1 MPPLGGDRVTARLS
15 VTGLQGGRG
24 TTTAFRDVDLTVD
37 AGQVLTLLGPNGAGK
52 STLLL
57 TMSGLLP
64 PQQGTIEVDGHPI
77 KGGKPFLANK
87 AGVVLVPDNRSLF
100 TTLTVEENLKAGA
113 RKGGPA
119 PRDML
124 DVFPALDKRWTLD
137 AGDLSGG
144 EQQMLAMA
152 RALIQQPKV
161 LLIDEMSMGLA
172 PLVVEALFA
181 AVRQIAADHG
191 CAVVLVEQHVN
202 LALGVAD
209 QAAVLNHGRIVLTSD
224 AASLH
229 AEPERIEQAYFGSP
243 VVAAADQASP

>member
-1 MPPLGGDRVTARLS
+1 MTTRLA
-15 VTGLQGGRG
+15 VKGLQGGRG
-24 TTTAFRDVDLTVD
+24 TTTAFRDVDLAVD
-37 AGQVLTLLGPNGAGK
+37 AGQVLALLGPNGAGK

-57 TMSGLLP
+57 TLSGLLP
-64 PQQGTIEVDGHPI
+64 RQAGTVELDGHPL
-77 KGGKPFLANK
+77 KGGRPSPANK
-87 AGVVLVPDNRSLF
+87 AGVVLVPDNRCLF
-100 TTLTVEENLKAGA
+100 TTLSVEKNLKAAA
-113 RKGGPA
+113 REGGPT

-124 DVFPALDKRWTLD
+124 DVFPALEKRWKLD

-152 RALIQQPKV
+152 RALVQRPKV
-161 LLIDEMSMGLA
+161 LLVDEMSMGLA

-202 LALGVAD
+202 LALAVAD
-209 QAAVLNHGRIVLTSD
+209 QAVVLNHGPIVLDGD

-229 AEPERIEQAYFGSP
+229 AEPERLEQAYLGSGLAVDP
-243 VVAAADQASP
+243 R

>member
-1 MPPLGGDRVTARLS
+1 MTTRLS

-24 TTTAFRDVDLTVD
+24 ATTAFRDIDLSVD

-52 STLLL
+52 TTVLL
-57 TMSGLLP
+57 TISGLLP
-64 PQQGTIEVDGHPI
+64 PQGGAIEVDGHPL
-77 KGGKPFLANK
+77 KGGRPSVANK
-87 AGVVLVPDNRSLF
+87 AGVVLVPDSRSLF
-100 TTLTVEENLKAGA
+100 TTLSVEQNLKAAA
-113 RKGGPA
+113 RKGGPT

-161 LLIDEMSMGLA
+161 LLVDEMSMGLA
-172 PLVVEALFA
+172 PLVVEALFV
-181 AVRQIAADHG
+181 AVRKIAADHG

-209 QAAVLNHGRIVLTSD
+209 QAAVLNHGRIVLSSD
-224 AASLH
+224 SASLH
-229 AEPERIEQAYFGSP
+229 AEPDRLEQAYFGSP
-243 VVAAADQASP
+243 ATNGQARP